1 MNRTAKNSGMSND
14 TGNNLNDDSRKVE
27 VLVRTIRPG
36 ARYTYNL
43 YDINGNLILES
54 HTPITEGMLKHL
66 RANSVEYLYYDP
78 ASATDSGSE
87 SAPPGT
93 AAGTDSG
100 LNPGQ
105 SIIDDGLR
113 DEVFN
118 HTKDFLEYVR
128 NLYDY
133 SPGESISKGM
143 MDQSRDLVERVIDNL
158 DENKDGVFK
167 SITMLKSHDEY
178 IFHHST
184 NVSILS
190 ALLGMRM
197 DYKKEIRLAM
207 GVGGLLHDL
216 GKTSISRD
224 ILNKAKL
231 NDEEFDI
238 VKSHTH
244 VGHKLIEDN
253 KFVRDLEKRIVLMHH
268 ERSDGE
274 GYPFGFELD
283 HFKETLPREVRL
295 LIMCNLFS
303 MMVQTKPGE
312 PALSSRDALR
322 RMVNMVYAPY
332 KKIHYILYP
341 DFREFIRCLGF
352 ILNDGNFFMNRG
364 DLVRMN
370 TGEVAIIEEMSRL
383 YPMNPKV
390 QIVKNNKMETLKRP
404 ILIDMLKDHNTYIAN
419 VFDKSKK

>member
-1 MNRTAKNSGMSND
+1 MNND
-14 TGNNLNDDSRKVE
+14 TENSLSDDSKKVE
-27 VLVRTIRPG
+27 VLVRTMRSG

-54 HTPITEGMLKHL
+54 HTPITEGVIRHL
-66 RANSVEYLYYDP
+66 QANNVEYLYYDP
-78 ASATDSGSE
+78 STADDASAGGTGTE
-87 SAPPGT
+87 S
-93 AAGTDSG
+93 DSG
-100 LNPGQ
+100 LNPEQ
-105 SIIDDGLR
+105 SVIDEDLR

-118 HTKDFLEYVR
+118 HAKDFLEYVR
-128 NLYDY
+128 GLYDY
-133 SPGESISKGM
+133 SPGESISKGK
-143 MDQSRDLVERVIDNL
+143 MDQSRDLVGRVIDNL
-158 DENKDGVFK
+158 DENKDGVFQ
-167 SITMLKSHDEY
+167 SITRLKNHDEY

-184 NVSILS
+184 NVSILA

-197 DYKKEIRLAM
+197 DYKKEIKVAM

-216 GKTSISRD
+216 GKTSISKD
-224 ILNKAKL
+224 ILHKAQL
-231 NDEEFDI
+231 NDEEFDMI
-238 VKSHTH
+238 KSHTH
-244 VGHKLIEDN
+244 VGHKLIEEN
-253 KFVRDLEKRIVLMHH
+253 EFVHDLEKRIVLMHH

-283 HFKETLPREVRL
+283 HFKDTLPREVRL
-295 LIMCNLFS
+295 FSMCNLFS
-303 MMVQTKPGE
+303 MMVQAKPGDQE
-312 PALSSRDALR
+312 LSSRDALR

-352 ILNDGNFFMNRG
+352 VINEGNFFMNRG

-370 TGEVAIIEEMSRL
+370 TGEVAIIEEMNRL

-390 QIVKNNKMETLKRP
+390 QVVKNSKMETLKRP

-419 VFDKSKK
+419 VFDRSKK